1 MATISARTNDKVFS
15 VQKWY
20 GLNEHP
26 DGDTRLKMGEASTMV
41 NWRITRDGNLKL
53 RPGQEFVAGLGPSYT
68 ATVSETLSPVGV
80 YNTGDILVLISTI
93 SDTAIPGTLVPVGG
107 DAAAVDG
114 GKLYAENASVS
125 GGKFNVPSSVWSV
138 ATGILENTG
147 TAGTPYMVENVAAI
161 LDALAEGTY
170 LYYQQDD
177 VTYALGAG
185 CMTDNEDGTYL
196 LSGYI
201 TTAEASGTAY
211 PVESIWSGVLGGHD
225 VLLAACNGGL
235 WSLYDDSDGSFSRSY
250 IGAINTD
257 KGVHFFMFD
266 GIVYV
271 LNGYNYYKIYDPG
284 TGLTVTKIDNSNAY
298 IPLVAISI
306 GPNNTADAGELTG
319 EYVNLLSNKR
329 RVWLSPD
336 GTNKTFQLPEKDLK
350 AITSIKST
358 TDGSTIS
365 GWTGNTT
372 NGTVT
377 FTSAPARAVNSM
389 EVEYSVYLHTD
400 TGHSSVP
407 DYYGQVA
414 GMLFSELY
422 SGTTDTRIFIY
433 GDGSNKALYSGMDGN
448 GMPRADYFPDSYEI
462 AVGDSNTPL
471 TDLIRHGGTLIA
483 YKPDEC
489 WSIQH
494 GIIELADQNLTPALY
509 CAPVNRDRGN
519 VSPGQV
525 CLVNNSPITTC
536 GTELYQWTNS
546 SYYTSNLTR
555 DERQAKRISDRI
567 QSSIKE
573 IDFKTCRMWDDNDAQ
588 EFYLCGDNM
597 ALVWNYAADAWYR
610 YENFD
615 CAAICSFHGELYI
628 GTHDGKVRRM
638 SDYVMGD
645 DGRILEAVWES
656 GAMDFGAAYS
666 RKYSA
671 AVWVGLKPI
680 KGTSVDV
687 TVVTDRKNT
696 FQEKVVVSD
705 KAKVPGEPF
714 MTKVKLKAK
723 KFVFYHLKLSV
734 DTRMPPVTVTNVEI
748 RVRMTSDAK

>member
-1 MATISARTNDKVFS
+1 MATISARTSDKVFT
-15 VQKWY
+15 VAKWY

-26 DGDTRLKMGEASTMV
+26 DGDTRLRMGEASQMV
-41 NWRITRDGNLKL
+41 NWRVTRDGNLKL
-53 RPGQEFVAGLGPSYT
+53 RPGQEFVAGLGGTYEAVMDSTLKIIGQFT
-68 ATVSETLSPVGV
+68 AT
-80 YNTGDILVLISTI
+80 DILILYSGI
-93 SDTAIPGTLVPVGG
+93 SDTSNPGTLVVTGG
-107 DAAAVDG
+107 DIGMVDQG
-114 GKLYAENASVS
+114 MLVSDKGVVNQGKLELDSGAWAVS
-125 GGKFNVPSSVWSV
+125 S
-138 ATGILENTG
+138 GILENTVVG
-147 TAGTPYMVENVAAI
+147 GQAMTMDVVKTTLE
-161 LDALAEGTY
+161 ALADGSY
-170 LYYQQDD
+170 LYYLQDG
-177 VTYALGAG
+177 VVYALSNQSV
-185 CMTDNEDGTYL
+185 NESDGVYT
-196 LSGYI
+196 LSGYSM
-201 TTAEASGTAY
+201 TAEAAGTKH
-211 PVESIWSGVLGGHD
+211 PVMSMWSGVLGGHD

-235 WSLYDDSDGSFSRSY
+235 WSLYDYVNDAFTRAY
-250 IGAINTD
+250 IGAVNTD

-266 GIVYV
+266 GIVYI
-271 LNGYNYYKIYDPG
+271 LNGYEYYKYNG
-284 TGLTVTKIDNSNAY
+284 TTLTKIDNSNAY

-306 GPNNTADAGELTG
+306 GPVGTADAGELTG

-336 GTNKTFQLPEKDLK
+336 GTNKVFQLPEKDLK
-350 AITSIKST
+350 AITSIVST

-414 GMLFSELY
+414 SNLFSELY

-433 GDGSNKALYSGMDGN
+433 GNGTNKALYSGMDHN

-471 TDLIRHGGTLIA
+471 TSMIRHGGTLLA
-483 YKPDEC
+483 YKPNEC

-494 GIIELADQNLTPALY
+494 GIIELANENLTPALY

-525 CLVNNSPITTC
+525 CLVNNAPITTS
-536 GTELYQWTNS
+536 GTELYQWGGVSRYS
-546 SYYTSNLTR
+546 SSVNR
-555 DERQAKRISDRI
+555 DERNAKRISDRI
-567 QSSIKE
+567 QTSIKE
-573 IDFKTCRMWDDNDAQ
+573 IDFKTCLMWDDNDSQ
-588 EFYLCGDNM
+588 EFYMCGDNM
-597 ALVWNYAADAWYR
+597 ALVWNYATDAWYR

-615 CAAICSFHGELYI
+615 CSAICSFHGELYI

-687 TVVTDRKNT
+687 TVITDRKNT

-705 KAKVPGEPF
+705 KAKIPGEPF

>member
-1 MATISARTNDKVFS
+1 MATISGKTNDRVFS

-26 DGDTRLKMGEASTMV
+26 DGDTRLRVGEASQMV

-53 RPGQEFVAGLGPSYT
+53 RAGQQFVAGLGPSYT
-68 ATVSETLSPVGV
+68 ATVSTVLKPIGV
-80 YNTGDILVLISTI
+80 FNANDILMLISTI

-107 DAAAVDG
+107 DAAAIDG
-114 GKLYAENASVS
+114 GKMYIENASVS
-125 GGKFNVPSSVWSV
+125 GGKFNAPSAVWSLASGV
-138 ATGILENTG
+138 LENTG
-147 TAGTPYMVENVAAI
+147 TAGTATLAQNVAAV
-161 LDALAEGTY
+161 LNALAEGTY

-177 VTYALGAG
+177 VMYALTIGG
-185 CMTDNEDGTYL
+185 MTDNGDGTYS
-196 LSGYI
+196 LSGYV
-201 TTAEASGTAY
+201 TTAEPSGVAY
-211 PVESIWSGVLGGHD
+211 PVESMWSGVLGGHD

-235 WSLYDDSDGSFSRSY
+235 WSLYDYVTDSFSRAY

-257 KGVHFFMFD
+257 KGVHFRMFD
-266 GIVYV
+266 GVIYI
-271 LNGYNYYKIYDPG
+271 LNGYAYYKYDG
-284 TGLTVTKIDNSNAY
+284 INLTQITAANAY
-298 IPLVAISI
+298 VPLIAISI

-319 EYVNLLSNKR
+319 EYVNLLTNKR

-336 GTNKTFQLPEKDLK
+336 GTNVTFQLPEKDLK
-350 AITSIKST
+350 AISSIVST

-372 NGTVT
+372 DGTIT
-377 FTSAPARAVNSM
+377 FSSAPAKAVNSM
-389 EVEYSVYLHTD
+389 EVEYSIYLHTD
-400 TGHSSVP
+400 TGHESVP

-433 GDGSNKALYSGMDGN
+433 GDGSNKALYSGMDYN

-471 TDLIRHGGTLIA
+471 TDMIRHGGTLLA
-483 YKPDEC
+483 YKPNEC

-494 GIIELADQNLTPALY
+494 GIVELANANLTPALY

-525 CLVNNSPITTC
+525 CLVNNAPITTS
-536 GTELYQWTNS
+536 GTELYQWGGVSRYS
-546 SYYTSNLTR
+546 SSVNR
-555 DERQAKRISDRI
+555 DERNAKRISDRI
-567 QSSIKE
+567 QTSIKE
-573 IDFKTCRMWDDNDAQ
+573 IDFKTCRMWDDNDNQ

-615 CAAICSFHGELYI
+615 CSAICSFHGELYI

-687 TVVTDRKNT
+687 TVITDRKNT
-696 FQEKVVVSD
+696 FQDKVVVSD
-705 KAKVPGEPF
+705 KAKIPGEPF

>member
-1 MATISARTNDKVFS
+1 MATISARTNDKVYS

-53 RPGQEFVAGLGPSYT
+53 RPGQEFVFGLGPSYEAVMDSAMKIIGQFT
-68 ATVSETLSPVGV
+68 AS
-80 YNTGDILVLISTI
+80 DILIIYNGI
-93 SDTAIPGTLVPVGG
+93 SDSSNPGTLVVTGG
-107 DAAAVDG
+107 DIGRIDQ
-114 GKLYAENASVS
+114 GKLVSDRGSVS
-125 GGKFNVPSSVWSV
+125 KGKVVLDSNAWSV
-138 ATGILENTG
+138 SSGILENTATG
-147 TAGTPYMVENVAAI
+147 GQILTMDVVKTT
-161 LDALAEGTY
+161 LDALPDGSY
-170 LYYQQDD
+170 LYYVQDG
-177 VTYALGAG
+177 VIYALSNQSAAE
-185 CMTDNEDGTYL
+185 TDGVYT
-196 LSGYI
+196 LSGYSM
-201 TTAEASGTAY
+201 TAEASGAKY
-211 PVESIWSGVLGGHD
+211 PVMGLWSGVLGGHD

-235 WSLYDDSDGSFSRSY
+235 WNLYDYTTDSFSKAY
-250 IGAINTD
+250 IGTINTD

-271 LNGYNYYKIYDPG
+271 LNGYEYYKIYDPG

-298 IPLVAISI
+298 IPLVATAI
-306 GPNNTADAGELTG
+306 GPVGTADAGELTG

-336 GTNKTFQLPEKDLK
+336 GTNKVFQLPEKDLK
-350 AITSIKST
+350 AITSIVST

-372 NGTVT
+372 DGTVT

-389 EVEYSVYLHTD
+389 EVLYSVNLHSDDPT
-400 TGHSSVP
+400 VP
-407 DYYGQVA
+407 DYYSQVA
-414 GMLFSELY
+414 SMLYSELY

-433 GDGSNKALYSGMDGN
+433 GDGSNKALYSGMDYN
-448 GMPRADYFPDSYEI
+448 GMPRADYFPDTYEV

-471 TDLIRHGGTLIA
+471 TAMIRHGGTLVA
-483 YKPDEC
+483 YKPNEC

-494 GIIELADQNLTPALY
+494 GIIELANADLTPALY

-525 CLVNNSPITTC
+525 CLVNNSPVTTS

-567 QSSIKE
+567 QTSIKE
-573 IDFKTCRMWDDNDAQ
+573 IDFKTCRMWDDNDNQ

-628 GTHDGKVRRM
+628 GTHDGKIRRA

-696 FQEKVVVSD
+696 FQEKVVASD
-705 KAKVPGEPF
+705 RAKIAGQPF

-723 KFVFYHLKLSV
+723 KFVFYHLRLSV